1 MKRIKVDEQSSFLL
15 GAICISLL
23 IFNNGFYLFFPV
35 FIIYILLYRL
45 QQPYKPGIFSLIAIQ
60 HFLQIAAAVWLC
72 NFLEKDINYN
82 TPSRSTAVIASSIG
96 LCFLL
101 SPIIYYQNKIPPQT
115 IESLKQW
122 VNQFSIEK
130 VMYAYIVSFFVASF
144 LGSIA
149 FVFGGLSQIIIS
161 LVKVKWVLFLLF
173 GYMCYLKKEKFNIF
187 YFFIVFEFING
198 FLGFFSDF
206 KTVIYF
212 LVVLLFSLVEKL
224 NFKQVFSA
232 VMISVVLGFFALVW
246 TNIKGDYRSFLN
258 GGKKSQAV
266 LVERG
271 EAFDKL
277 VDLSL
282 NVNNEGLNG
291 SIVNLLDRLQ
301 YTYHF
306 AKTIDRMPSVL
317 PFENGANWL
326 LSLEFTTTPRILNP
340 DKPNY
345 DATEKTKKYTGL
357 KYAGRKQGASFSLG
371 YFPDCF
377 IDFGI
382 YGMMVMLFAIGVMY
396 MYIYAYLLRKSSKNL
411 VFNYAVVGA
420 FFLEFNALEMDST
433 YLLGRLFSSI
443 VTFFV
448 LVKFFFPWLINY
460 LSIGVEK
467 VEKKVLMPGTDGE
480 LASAATV
487 ETPTT
492 SPK

>member
-1 MKRIKVDEQSSFLL
+1 MIKRIKIDEQSSFLL
-15 GAICISLL
+15 AALCLILL

-35 FIIYILLYRL
+35 LVIYILVYLL
-45 QQPYKPGIFSLIAIQ
+45 QQPFKPGVFSLIALQ
-60 HFLQIAAAVWLC
+60 HFLQIAAGVWLC
-72 NFLEKDINYN
+72 NYLGKEIDYN
-82 TPSRSTAVIASSIG
+82 TNSRSTAVIASSVG

-101 SPIIYYQNKIPPQT
+101 APIIHYQNKIPNQT
-115 IESLKQW
+115 LKSLTACAMK
-122 VNQFSIEK
+122 FSTEK
-130 VMYAYIVSFFVASF
+130 VMYAYIISFFVAAF
-144 LGSIA
+144 LGTIA
-149 FVFGGLSQIIIS
+149 FLFGGLTQIIFS
-161 LVKVKWVLFLLF
+161 LVKIKWVLFILY
-173 GYMCYLKKEKFNIF
+173 GYICLLKKERVSIF
-187 YFFIVFEFING
+187 YLFVVLEFLNG

-212 LVVLLFSLVEKL
+212 LIILIISLLEKL
-224 NFKQVFSA
+224 DFKKVLMVS
-232 VMISVVLGFFALVW
+232 VITISLGFFGLVW

-277 VDLSL
+277 VDLSS

-357 KYAGRKQGASFSLG
+357 RYAGRKQGASFSLG

-448 LVKFFFPWLINY
+448 LIKFFFPWLINY

-467 VEKKVLMPGTDGE
+467 VEKKVLMPGTADE
-480 LASAATV
+480 LATAAAV

-492 SPK
+492 SP